1 MRRRTFL
8 QSLAAAGC
16 ALLPRAAAANDWLA
30 LPVCIY
36 NNWSA
41 YDELSDAVRL
51 DERLEMRQ
59 FDELLRLRS
68 KGVHVDGGTL
78 DAFWFDPK
86 GGYRT
91 FLRDWPEG
99 PDRWLERCRRTGLAP
114 GLGSARTRSR
124 GFGLVAQWQESLTAK
139 KGFLSLFEGGFLAH
153 FMATLEMWHARGV
166 RSFKFD
172 FTDLDAATAEAQRT
186 LSPAEITSRNTSAFR
201 AALVAFR
208 DRHPDALLL
217 GYNGLGGDFDNT
229 SYPFKKTVDTEWL
242 DAFDSLY
249 CGDPRPSDTP
259 AMRFWRS
266 LDIYS
271 DQMARRYEQNGMPLG
286 RIDNCAFM
294 MGRTGTC
301 YYRGK
306 AGWKGSLVL
315 SLARGGRMNTY
326 YGNLEQ
332 FTDAEARWFAHASR
346 CGCRSPHTAR
356 RTRLG
361 RLPRVPTRTGSCRRT
376 RAVRST
382 QSSIPIRRSARS
394 HCRLDHWKHG
404 RLLFADAG
412 HVPVLHDTALTLG
425 PEQMAVIGAGTFN
438 QERHEP
444 GTQEDVLIPRS
455 IERLDVS
462 AGEAVDAQALGT
474 LRAQQA
480 DPANHR
486 EATPARRRGRANLCR
501 RPTQGHEDG
510 LGAGHRGGPERA
522 DGPGPDR
529 IRPDDLERP
538 LLGGRRSAGRRPVD
552 RLPVQ
557 IKVGS
562 REKPPIRITIEAYA
576 VGYSARPN

>member
-1 MRRRTFL
+1 MYRRTFL

-16 ALLPRAAAANDWLA
+16 FLLSRRAAASERLGV
-30 LPVCIY
+30 PVCIY

-51 DERLEMRQ
+51 DEVLAMRQ

-68 KGVHVDGGTL
+68 KGVHVDGYML

-91 FLRDWPEG
+91 FRAGDWPAG

-114 GLGSARTRSR
+114 GLW
-124 GFGLVAQWQESLTAK
+124 FGTNALVGIEPVAEWQDSLTAK
-139 KGFLSLFEGGFLAH
+139 KGSLSLFEGGFLAH

-172 FTDLDAATAEAQRT
+172 FTDLNAATPDAQRSLT
-186 LSPAEITSRNTSAFR
+186 AADITARNTSAFR

-229 SYPFKKTVDTEWL
+229 SYPFKKTVDTAWL
-242 DAFDSLY
+242 EAFDSLY

-332 FTDAEARWFAHASR
+332 FTDDDARWFAHAQSMWLPLTAH
-346 CGCRSPHTAR
+346 GETHTFGPSSTSPDPYGFVSSNANGALYTVINPDQAM
-356 RTRLG
+356 RTVP
-361 RLPRVPTRTGSCRRT
+361 LPGFE
-376 RAVRST
+376 
-382 QSSIPIRRSARS
+382 
-394 HCRLDHWKHG
+394 HWKHG

-412 HVPVLHDTALTLG
+412 YIPVLRGSEITLG
-425 PEQMAVIGAGTFN
+425 PEQMTVVGVGLFD
-438 QERHEP
+438 QKRHELGSQDDIRIP
-444 GTQEDVLIPRS
+444 LSIDRLEVTGTE
-455 IERLDVS
+455 
-462 AGEAVDAQALGT
+462 GAVEESTTATVHAPSGQT
-474 LRAQQA
+474 LRIIVRQLRPDGVA
-480 DPANHR
+480 
-486 EATPARRRGRANLCR
+486 ARTYAGGPPKGTKMGTVLTMAA
-501 RPTQGHEDG
+501 TQG
-510 LGAGHRGGPERA
+510 
-522 DGPGPDR
+522 DR
-529 IRPDDLERP
+529 T
-538 LLGGRRSAGRRPVD
+538 
-552 RLPVQ
+552 LPVQ
-557 IKVGS
+557 IEYDRMIWSGLSWAAGEVRAADLSDGLPVQIRIGS
-562 REKPPIRITIEAYA
+562 REKAPTRITVDAYA
-576 VGYSARPN
+576 VRY